1 MIWLWVGFVLFVLL
15 MLALDL
21 GVFHRKA
28 HVVRVKEALGWSAVW
43 VTMGLA
49 FSVFVYFAYERH
61 WLGLGLP
68 PPGDTTSVVDL
79 MAVTADNP
87 QGINHGAQATIKYLT
102 GYVIEKS
109 LSVDNIF
116 VIAMIFAFLAVPP
129 MYQHRVLFWGI
140 LGALVMRGV
149 MIGVGAQL
157 IREFGW
163 IIYVFG
169 GFLILTG
176 IKMLLITEQKDPSKN
191 VLVRLVRR
199 LFPVTDRFHGQH
211 FFVRAGSDASH
222 RAPVPGAAVEN
233 DAAVNRMEKF
243 RPGALMMT
251 PLFLALLLV
260 EFTDL
265 IFAVDSIPAIFA
277 ITTDPFLVFTSNVFA
292 ILGLRS
298 LYFALADMID
308 MFKYLKV
315 SLATVLVV
323 VGVKMMTHTQLKAWL
338 GEHFNLYLLGL
349 VLLILAAG
357 VIASILADR
366 RRKAVPSHSDDN
378 APPNGGDDEPP
389 NLSRKENGS

>member
-1 MIWLWVGFVLFVLL
+1 MLWIWVGFIVFILL

-28 HVVRVKEALGWSAVW
+28 HVVRLKEALGWSAVW

-68 PPGDTTSVVDL
+68 PTGDTTTVVDL
-79 MAVTADNP
+79 MAVTPDNP

-116 VIAMIFAFLAVPP
+116 VIAMIFTFLAVPP
-129 MYQHRVLFWGI
+129 IYQHRVLFWGI
-140 LGALVMRGV
+140 LGALVMRGA
-149 MIGVGAQL
+149 MIAVGAQL
-157 IREFGW
+157 IREFSW

-176 IKMLLITEQKDPSKN
+176 IKMLFITEHKDPSKN
-191 VLVRLVRR
+191 IVVRLARR
-199 LFPVTDRFHGQH
+199 MLPVTDRFHGQH
-211 FFVRAGSDASH
+211 FFVRAGSPASH
-222 RAPVPGAAVEN
+222 ACPVPGALVQNDVAV
-233 DAAVNRMEKF
+233 DRMEKL
-243 RPGALMMT
+243 RPGAWMMT

-298 LYFALADMID
+298 LYFALAGMID
-308 MFKYLKV
+308 TFRYLKV
-315 SLATVLVV
+315 SLAAVLVL

-338 GEHFNLYLLGL
+338 GEYFNLYLLAA
-349 VLLILAAG
+349 VLLILVTG
-357 VIASILADR
+357 VVASVLSDR
-366 RRKAVPSHSDDN
+366 RRQATPK
-378 APPNGGDDEPP
+378 PPR
-389 NLSRKENGS
+389 LT